1 MVLLNCTFYRI
12 IEQDP
17 PQPSEPSTSSAGQ
30 KRIAKMFNVSDAQ
43 NLSDNIPTDYSRCT
57 DEEPDSDPDDPDFT
71 PDPLPSLANVD
82 RLSLAAAAV
91 DEGASSDEEE
101 SRIRPD
107 VTHQWRKRPLD
118 KQERESFQIM
128 FQLFV

>member
-1 MVLLNCTFYRI
+1 MVLLNCTFYKI

-17 PQPSEPSTSSAGQ
+17 PQPSEPNTSSAGQ

-43 NLSDNIPTDYSRCT
+43 ILLDNIPTDYSTCT
-57 DEEPDSDPDDPDFT
+57 DEEPDSGPGDPDFT
-71 PDPLPSLANVD
+71 PDPLPSLTNVD

-101 SRIRPD
+101 SRI
-107 VTHQWRKRPLD
+107 
-118 KQERESFQIM
+118 
-128 FQLFV
+128 

>member
-1 MVLLNCTFYRI
+1 MATYEMI

-43 NLSDNIPTDYSRCT
+43 ILSDNIPTDYSRCT
-57 DEEPDSDPDDPDFT
+57 DEEPDSDPDNPEFT

-107 VTHQWRKRPLD
+107 VTHQWRKHPLD
-118 KQERESFQIM
+118 KQEREFQNM

>member
-1 MVLLNCTFYRI
+1 
-12 IEQDP
+12 
-17 PQPSEPSTSSAGQ
+17 
-30 KRIAKMFNVSDAQ
+30 MFNVSDAQ
-43 NLSDNIPTDYSRCT
+43 ILLDNIPTDYSLCT
-57 DEEPDSDPDDPDFT
+57 DEEPDPDPDDPNFT
-71 PDPLPSLANVD
+71 PDSLPSLANVD

-118 KQERESFQIM
+118 KQEREFQNM